1 MSRKDKPLST
11 DEILARR
18 ASAVALRRGYA
29 QLLLRLIFI
38 AAAVYAVLT
47 YGFAVLQVSGNE
59 MFPSVKDG
67 DLVIAYRLQKDYYQ
81 NDTVVYSVA
90 GKKAVGRIVA
100 CEGDVVQITE
110 SGVLIVNGT
119 TQSGE
124 IYFATYP
131 RDEGGT
137 ELRVPEN
144 CVYILGDYRTNS
156 TDSRDFGAVS
166 ADDLIG
172 KVITVLRR
180 RGI

>member
-1 MSRKDKPLST
+1 MSRSNTALST
-11 DEILARR
+11 EEILRQR
-18 ASAVALRRGYA
+18 GSAAGLRRGYIE
-29 QLLLRLIFI
+29 LLFRLIFI
-38 AAAVYAVLT
+38 AAAAWLVLN
-47 YGFAVLQVSGNE
+47 YGFAILSASGNE
-59 MFPSVKDG
+59 MFPAVKDG

-81 NDTVVYSVA
+81 NDPVVYSHEGEKRIGRVVA
-90 GKKAVGRIVA
+90 G
-100 CEGDVVQITE
+100 EGDVVQITE
-110 SGVLIVNGT
+110 SGALIVNGT

-131 RDEGGT
+131 REDGGT

-144 CVYILGDYRTNS
+144 SFYILGDYRTNS

-172 KVITVLRR
+172 KVITVMRR